1 MSAKRLYLAVAA
13 VAVVVHLGALWNRF
27 AMDDLYIVAYNP
39 LVHAPSGLW
48 QAFAHPYW
56 PPDFGGKMYRP
67 LVMSGFALDRL
78 LDGTAWFHLVNVL
91 WHAATVVAVAA
102 LARRWSGDVAALAAG
117 LLFAVHPVHVE
128 AVANVV
134 GRAELMAAL
143 FTVLAVYAAVE
154 RDRVGWSAALLALG
168 LLSKENAAVAP
179 GLIACAW
186 VLGFRRPDRRRMAAY
201 VASWVVL
208 AVAYAAVRWIVLHP
222 YARTDVQAPVF
233 IGASPFA
240 VRLSAVAAL
249 ADVVRLLVFPL
260 TLRADYSPN
269 ERTLV
274 TSLVDGRF
282 LLGLAALGLWVGLL
296 VWTWRRGRR
305 TEALGLAWI
314 GIAFLP
320 VANILFPTGVLVA
333 ERTLYLPSAGLAL
346 AFGAWAGTWPQRKLA
361 PVLAVLVTLGAVR
374 TFTRV
379 PVWRDDKTVT
389 ESMLDD
395 SPASYRGPARA
406 AGMFQSARDPARA
419 LDGYQKAVQIFDRD
433 PTVFVGAADAA
444 FTIGRPAL
452 ADSLLARA
460 NQLCF
465 RCVGYLRFQAQAARS
480 RGDPAVAD
488 SLLARARAWEAMVP

>member
-1 MSAKRLYLAVAA
+1 
-13 VAVVVHLGALWNRF
+13 
-27 AMDDLYIVAYNP
+27 
-39 LVHAPSGLW
+39 
-48 QAFAHPYW
+48 
-56 PPDFGGKMYRP
+56 
-67 LVMSGFALDRL
+67 MSGFALDRL

-91 WHAATVVAVAA
+91 WHVATVVAVAA
-102 LARRWSGDVAALAAG
+102 LARRWAGDVAALAAG

-154 RDRVGWSAALLALG
+154 RDSVGWSAALLALG

-186 VLGFRRPDRRRMAAY
+186 LLGFRRPDRRRLAAY
-201 VASWVVL
+201 VASWVIL

-240 VRLSAVAAL
+240 VRLSAVTAL

-260 TLRADYSPN
+260 ALRADYSPN

-274 TSLVDGRF
+274 TSVVDGRF

-305 TEALGLAWI
+305 TEALGLAWV

-346 AFGAWAGTWPQRKLA
+346 AFGAWAGTWPQRQLV
-361 PVLAVLVTLGAVR
+361 PVLAGLGAPGAGR
-374 TFTRV
+374 PFTRGAG
-379 PVWRDDKTVT
+379 WGGGKNHHQ
-389 ESMLDD
+389 SQ
-395 SPASYRGPARA
+395 PAAPPPPLHGPPP
-406 AGMFQSARDPARA
+406 AGGGCPY
-419 LDGYQKAVQIFDRD
+419 G
-433 PTVFVGAADAA
+433 P
-444 FTIGRPAL
+444 
-452 ADSLLARA
+452 
-460 NQLCF
+460 
-465 RCVGYLRFQAQAARS
+465 
-480 RGDPAVAD
+480 
-488 SLLARARAWEAMVP
+488 

>member
-67 LVMSGFALDRL
+67 LVMSGFALDRM

-102 LARRWSGDVAALAAG
+102 LARRWAGDAAALAAG

-143 FTVLAVYAAVE
+143 FTILAVYAAVV
-154 RDRVGWSAALLALG
+154 RDSVGWSATLLALG

-186 VLGFRRPDRRRMAAY
+186 LLGFRRPDRRRMTAY
-201 VASWVVL
+201 AVSWMVL
-208 AVAYAAVRWIVLHP
+208 AVAYALVRWIVLHP
-222 YARTDVQAPVF
+222 YVRTDVQAPVF
-233 IGASPFA
+233 IGASPVA
-240 VRLSAVAAL
+240 VRLSAAAAL

-274 TSLVDGRF
+274 TSLLDGRF
-282 LLGLAALGLWVGLL
+282 LLGVAALALWVVML

-305 TEALGLAWI
+305 TEALGLAWT

-346 AFGAWAGTWPQRKLA
+346 AFGAWVGAWPRRKIV
-361 PVLAVLVTLGAVR
+361 PVLAVLVALGAVR

-379 PVWRDDKTVT
+379 PVWRDDKSVT

-444 FTIGRPAL
+444 FTLGRPAL
-452 ADSLLARA
+452 ADLLLTRA

-480 RGDPAVAD
+480 RGDAAVAD